1 MFKIVSFLAL
11 GALPV
16 SFVSLA
22 SPAHAAGHSGKKS
35 ASAASARA
43 HSPFPAEVQKALKSG
58 DYAAAQ
64 SALSDA
70 LAKLPNGDSRQA
82 RHLCAAL
89 EVIRTASPE
98 VMAAMHQAGKSAFL
112 QAFLG
117 DTEWME
123 LYLGSGM
130 VPFHNDVGLGILADI
145 WELDGKS
152 ADFDV
157 YKPLACALAS
167 VWGGEEGFKPIVQ
180 TKSRSTHN
188 PVWRYRFF
196 KSRHKAG
203 ALYPGFE
210 RLRPWELRFVVAI
223 PEQDWDD
230 QSYAWCA
237 EKINIPWQRYNSA
250 CWAAPYTDPNVFGDG
265 VQSPDYYIGWPAE
278 SDAQKTQVNGGVC
291 GGLSHF
297 GTVAAQAHGI
307 PAYTVGQPG
316 HCAYAVRLGRGNWI
330 GGFGGPD
337 GGMHN
342 WIFSKGQAP
351 TSFRLM
357 EAVFADDA
365 QIDAAYRQSF
375 QARALE
381 AALAR
386 KGADVAEGAPEIGE
400 QDVTKAWVKA
410 VRLAPLHPQFRREL
424 QKWLERSGM
433 SPEAWLVYALETMR
447 SHKGHGFA
455 AIEVLQDVADKVM
468 PQLSEAQRLEWL
480 AASQKCLAGTPGS
493 WALKLAP
500 VLGKQMGYLASEDAR
515 KRYLADLFSAHIGEG
530 DGANFGAALEW
541 GVEQFVDKGQ
551 ESLFAEAF
559 QKAAATAE
567 PGANGQDK
575 ERAGKMAQAYRKAI
589 LAAEKARSIP
599 AFQTLTAAAAAAAPG
614 EKRDTVK
621 ATLPGTLVSNKG
633 AMRFSSS
640 SGAYDKPETH
650 GSMLTRQGGSYHS
663 EREKTVEA
671 VVALPKAEEISGVIV
686 RKTDGN
692 EWRMKRATL
701 STSTDGATWFPL
713 ASTNDMP
720 KEWVV
725 EAVPG
730 TKAGWVKIE
739 FHNDGGQGEFA
750 HISHFLIY
758 KR

>member
-1 MFKIVSFLAL
+1 MSKIVSFLAL
-11 GALPV
+11 GVLPV
-16 SFVSLA
+16 SLVSLA
-22 SPAHAAGHSGKKS
+22 CPAHAAGRPGKKS
-35 ASAASARA
+35 VSASSARA
-43 HSPFPAEVQKALKSG
+43 LSSFPAEVQKALSAG
-58 DYAAAQ
+58 DYAGAQ
-64 SALSDA
+64 GALVDA
-70 LAKLPNGDSRQA
+70 LVRLPNRDSRQG
-82 RHLCAAL
+82 RHFCAAL
-89 EVIRTASPE
+89 EVIRTASPD
-98 VMAAMHQAGKSAFL
+98 VMAAMHRAGKKAFL
-112 QAFLG
+112 QAFLN
-117 DTEWME
+117 DSAWME

-130 VPFHNDVGLGILADI
+130 VPYHNDVGLSILADI

-152 ADFDV
+152 ADFGT

-167 VWGGEEGFKPIVQ
+167 VWGGEEGYKPVVQ
-180 TKSRSTHN
+180 TKSRATHN
-188 PVWRYRFF
+188 PVWRYQFF
-196 KSRHKAG
+196 KNRHKAG

-223 PEQDWDD
+223 PQQDWDD

-237 EKINIPWQRYNSA
+237 ENVNIPWQRYNAA

-265 VQSPDYYIGWPAE
+265 VQTPDFYIGWPDE
-278 SDAQKTQVNGGVC
+278 SDAQKTQINGGVC

-342 WIFSKGQAP
+342 WVFSKGQAP

-365 QIDAAYRQSF
+365 NIDAAYRQAF

-381 AALAR
+381 AVLAR
-386 KGADVAEGAPEIGE
+386 ADAKGKAPVISV
-400 QDVTKAWVKA
+400 QDVTKAWEKA
-410 VRLAPLHPQFRREL
+410 VRLAPLHPHCRREF

-433 SPEAWLVYALETMR
+433 TPEAWLLYALETMR
-447 SHKGHGFA
+447 SHQGHGFA
-455 AIEVLQDVADKVM
+455 AIDVLQDVADRAM

-500 VLGKQMGYLASEDAR
+500 VLNKQMSYLTSNDAR
-515 KRYLADLFSAHIGEG
+515 KQYLADLFTAHMGEG

-551 ESLFAEAF
+551 EVMFAEAF
-559 QKAAATAE
+559 QKAAATADHK
-567 PGANGQDK
+567 ASGQDRK
-575 ERAGKMAQAYRKAI
+575 RVGKMAQAYRKAI

-599 AFQTLTAAAAAAAPG
+599 AFQTLTAAAAAMSPG

-621 ATLPGTLVSNKG
+621 ATLPGTLVSDQG
-633 AMRFSSS
+633 AMRFSSN

-650 GSMLTRQGGSYHS
+650 GGLLTRQGGSYHS

-671 VVALPKAEEISGVIV
+671 VVALPKTEDISGVIV

-713 ASTNDMP
+713 AATNDMP

-725 EAVPG
+725 KAAQG
-730 TKAGWVKIE
+730 TKARWVRIQ
-739 FHNDGGQGEFA
+739 FHNDGDQGEFA